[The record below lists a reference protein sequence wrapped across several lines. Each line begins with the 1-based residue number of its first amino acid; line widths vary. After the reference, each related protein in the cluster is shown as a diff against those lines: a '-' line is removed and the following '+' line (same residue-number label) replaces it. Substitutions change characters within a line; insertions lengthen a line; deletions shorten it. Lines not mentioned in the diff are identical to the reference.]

1 MYYMSIATL
10 KKKTKAQYK
19 NLSVGSK
26 NGFSLNGTHRSQG
39 YVGQTSLSRSLPRT
53 LMKGNAMKGHGGC
66 CGTFNISPVVSSA
79 VNSLNNSNVVKSS
92 VLSTKG
98 MVSTHFRWIQR
109 PQPFTSVKPDNN
121 NNINTQY
128 DYINTQKYNAIN
140 ATIDPENKCYS
151 YNSSNTVCRVSKP
164 CENLSSLQMPSFVHI
179 ITKPESSFLPK
190 NQTEYINSIQSRCTK
205 NNIIN
210 VKNNNKGTPFSC

>member
-10 KKKTKAQYK
+10 KKKTNAQYK
-19 NLSVGSK
+19 TLSVGSK

-66 CGTFNISPVVSSA
+66 CGTFKISPIVSSA
-79 VNSLNNSNVVKSS
+79 VTSLNNPNVVKSS

-98 MVSTHFRWIQR
+98 MISTHFRWIQR

-121 NNINTQY
+121 NNINTQF

-140 ATIDPENKCYS
+140 ATTDPTNKCYIDKS
-151 YNSSNTVCRVSKP
+151 IHKECRVSKQ
-164 CENLSSLQMPSFVHI
+164 CGNLTSLQMPSFVHI
-179 ITKPESSFLPK
+179 ITKTETSFKP
-190 NQTEYINSIQSRCTK
+190 IQSRCTK
-205 NNIIN
+205 NNVIN